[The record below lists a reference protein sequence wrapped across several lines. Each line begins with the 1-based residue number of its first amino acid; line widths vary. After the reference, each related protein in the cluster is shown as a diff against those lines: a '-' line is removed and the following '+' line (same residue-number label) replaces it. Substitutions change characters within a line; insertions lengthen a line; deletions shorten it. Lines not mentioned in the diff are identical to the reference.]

1 MKKFYRKAGLVPE
14 ERVHESPDYLTI
26 ELDFMKQLCLR
37 EQQEWS
43 TGRDATETII
53 HEEEFLRGHL
63 GSWISDFCA
72 QVEKHC
78 FTDFYRGFCMIM
90 DVFIKT
96 DLDYL
101 QELAAG
107 LQ

>member
-1 MKKFYRKAGLVPE
+1 MRQHWPGSADPSRIK
-14 ERVHESPDYLTI
+14 
-26 ELDFMKQLCLR
+26 
-37 EQQEWS
+37 
-43 TGRDATETII
+43 
-53 HEEEFLRGHL
+53 
-63 GSWISDFCA
+63 SWISDFCA